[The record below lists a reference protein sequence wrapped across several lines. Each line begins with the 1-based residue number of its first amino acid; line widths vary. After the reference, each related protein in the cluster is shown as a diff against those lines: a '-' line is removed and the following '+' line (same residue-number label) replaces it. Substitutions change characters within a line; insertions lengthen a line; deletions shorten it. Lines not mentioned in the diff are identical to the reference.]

1 MGKLIEFLETS
12 SDEHIQKDICLR
24 VSELAERYAPDTRW
38 YIETMTEM
46 FKVAGEAVDTKI
58 AHNLM
63 RLIAEQE
70 DDVHRSAV
78 EVFVGVLQHP
88 NLPEVLLQVC
98 WEQVD

>member
-1 MGKLIEFLETS
+1 MQVVVSKLIEFLENS
-12 SDEHIQKDICLR
+12 SDEHIQRDICLR
-24 VSELAERYAPDTRW
+24 VSELSERYAPDTRW

-58 AHNLM
+58 VHNLM

-78 EVFVGVLQHP
+78 EVFSDVLQHP
-88 NLPEVLLQVC
+88 NPPEVLLKVC
-98 WEQVD
+98 S